1 MTKLQGV
8 LSLFFDSDLHLWLQN
23 CTSSQ
28 DLSHFF
34 RHAKDLWQCLQIFS
48 FKFNFLCKINLLL
61 SSVNKE
67 LNNTQNQY
75 NNGAINT
82 EAMGKGKQFIPAS
95 IFCSVGQWN
104 G

>member
-34 RHAKDLWQCLQIFS
+34 RQAKDLWRCLQIFS
-48 FKFNFLCKINLLL
+48 FKFNFLCKINLL
-61 SSVNKE
+61 SNVNKE

-82 EAMGKGKQFIPAS
+82 
-95 IFCSVGQWN
+95 
-104 G
+104 

>member
-34 RHAKDLWQCLQIFS
+34 RQAKDLLQCVQVFS

-67 LNNTQNQY
+67 LNDAQNQY

-82 EAMGKGKQFIPAS
+82 
-95 IFCSVGQWN
+95 
-104 G
+104 